1 MKPLNEHEPHLAM
14 FRTATGHVIVRD
26 RNGWVWKTG
35 KGSYPVVHEAGYCT
49 SRLHLR
55 LADHVRVMETSSGRT
70 QTRGGL
76 G

>member
-1 MKPLNEHEPHLAM
+1 MPPMEHEPHLTM
-14 FRTATGHVIVRD
+14 FCAATGHVTESHRY
-26 RNGWVWKTG
+26 GWVWKTS
-35 KGSYPVVHEAGYCT
+35 KSSYPVVHEAGYCT